1 MSNDAQ
7 VTSDRTIPTPS
18 EDPAQTL
25 EASHSDQ
32 GLRCV
37 QKVAKGLCYLS
48 ADSQDSDQT
57 ELSCAH
63 KSLCWF
69 CPVAAQIGFVVL
81 NKATF
86 EYSHSVCSLRREPTN
101 RATQ

>member
-7 VTSDRTIPTPS
+7 VTSDKTIPTPS

-25 EASHSDQ
+25 AASQSDQ
-32 GLRCV
+32 SLRCV

-48 ADSQDSDQT
+48 ADAQSDQS
-57 ELSCAH
+57 LGCAH

-69 CPVAAQIGFVVL
+69 CPVTAQRGFVVL

-86 EYSHSVCSLRREPTN
+86 EYSHSICSLRRKPTN